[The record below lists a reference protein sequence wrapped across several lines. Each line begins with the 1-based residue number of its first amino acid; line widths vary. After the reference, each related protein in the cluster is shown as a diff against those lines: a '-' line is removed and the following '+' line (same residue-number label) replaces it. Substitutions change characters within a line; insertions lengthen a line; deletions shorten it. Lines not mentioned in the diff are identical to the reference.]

1 MAIMSI
7 RFRDIEKKPQ
17 RYPKVVREDPTID
30 NPGFVEVD
38 GYRLRPN
45 LDLMPQRGMQENLC
59 ASECNLIFLG
69 GSGTS
74 GKMQPYDAKI
84 CTPKGFVDMGSLK
97 VGDIISSANGGR
109 QVVEKIYE
117 HGLQD
122 VWRITFADGR
132 TTECGK
138 EHLWKFAHRTDKVG
152 FSDYEVDTFEK
163 IKTLLDNGEKVAI
176 PMCGN
181 IDFDCEESLP
191 MRPYTLGALIGDGS
205 FRFEGCPVLTTDDK
219 EVIAGIEAEGY
230 KCNFIPSAG
239 RGYRVNGNNMSEAMR
254 VLGLYGKFSYEK
266 EIPEQYKFAS
276 VETRIALMKGLLDS
290 DGTVDKLGHISY
302 STSSSKLANDIQF
315 VVRSLGGRCS
325 ISTKNPVYIY
335 NGEKRKGRTSFV
347 LNINFGD
354 RESSSVFSVS
364 RHLNRLR
371 GGFYNG
377 RGCLRNIITSYEY
390 VGKKQCRCIRVSSP
404 DHLYITDDFIVTHN
418 TFGALLASMKGL
430 GYQNYTARIVTMQSK
445 DNEVGTSM
453 KRDAEQVFGGFA
465 GCNFTTSGGLTAE
478 WPQWNNSI
486 KFIHVNFNIANPNE
500 WELYKGHCKA
510 NTAIFFYWDE
520 VTGVKEWKKF
530 AYMFSR
536 NRDSSG
542 AMRPKTIVSFNP
554 EYKHWTTRFLKDAG
568 YLDDNWYLKEDMN
581 GVVTYFY
588 SGEGDDVTDVIHGR
602 TREEVV
608 AKAHLEVSPQEAAF
622 GMKPT
627 DLVKSF
633 TIYMG
638 SPVDNKILANITKGE
653 SIANL
658 AAVGKTEGAK
668 MHRSYFGP
676 NKNDESKITR
686 RIIEQIFEAPR
697 SGLDEEKYATLDIS
711 GGGDIPP
718 MLIWRGNTII
728 GAEDIDSDDP
738 VVLRNWVRSTLAKWG
753 VPIKNFAYDGGGMG
767 FFLKE
772 FKDGRYVVNN
782 MRPVQEIDSYGN
794 PTEAHKEYY
803 DLRSQLLAKL
813 EAMLLMGEISCEI
826 SPAALLHH
834 TRTKKLVSLLEIL
847 DEERAVFAWEDRADF
862 NNKIKAVTKQVF
874 KSKFGYSPDWMDSV
888 MLRMIFNLDAR
899 PRKAEVVEMTEAD
912 YYQAFNCDTI
922 IF

>member
-1 MAIMSI
+1 MAIMSL

-138 EHLWKFAHRTDKVG
+138 EHLWKVQTKPYWGGYGQFKVM
-152 FSDYEVDTFEK
+152 TF
-163 IKTLLDNGEKVAI
+163 GEIMQEMERGRKVAL
-176 PMCGN
+176 PMCGRVE
-181 IDFDCEESLP
+181 FERCELP
-191 MRPYTLGALIGDGS
+191 IRPYTLGAIIGDAMIS
-205 FRFEGCPVLTTDDK
+205 NRQKPILCSDDM
-219 EVIAGIEAEGY
+219 EI
-230 KCNFIPSAG
+230 
-239 RGYRVNGNNMSEAMR
+239 VN
-254 VLGLYGKFSYEK
+254 
-266 EIPEQYKFAS
+266 
-276 VETRIALMKGLLDS
+276 RIALDGYSIKSFPSAPRYFHIGDRKMLAAMRKLGLAGTHSWDKFIPECYKLAPVEDRIALLQGLFDT
-290 DGTVDKLGHISY
+290 DGTVSGENHESSYCTISPQ
-302 STSSSKLANDIQF
+302 LAKDVQWLIHSIGGKCRILEDHSRKYTYNNE
-315 VVRSLGGRCS
+315 VREGK
-325 ISTKNPVYIY
+325 IIY
-335 NGEKRKGRTSFV
+335 RVRLNTTNNKELYCLKRKKEIARTS
-347 LNINFGD
+347 
-354 RESSSVFSVS
+354 
-364 RHLNRLR
+364 
-371 GGFYNG
+371 NG
-377 RGCLRNIITSYEY
+377 KGNQVVRNIITSYEY

-500 WELYKGHCKA
+500 WELYKQHCKA
-510 NTAIFFYWDE
+510 NTAIFFYFDE

-554 EYKHWTTRFLKDAG
+554 EHKHWTTRFLKDAG

-627 DLVKSF
+627 DMVKSF

-668 MHRSYFGP
+668 MHRGYFGP

-728 GAEDIDSDDP
+728 GAETIDSDDP

-847 DEERAVFAWEDRADF
+847 DEERAVFAWEDKADF

-874 KSKFGYSPDWMDSV
+874 KAKFGYSPDWMDAI

>member
-1 MAIMSI
+1 MSL

-138 EHLWKFAHRTDKVG
+138 EHLWKVQTKPYWGGYSQFKVM
-152 FSDYEVDTFEK
+152 TF
-163 IKTLLDNGEKVAI
+163 GEIMQEMERGRKVAL
-176 PMCGN
+176 PMCGKVE
-181 IDFDCEESLP
+181 FEGSELP
-191 MRPYTLGALIGDGS
+191 IKPYTLGALLGNATIY
-205 FRFEGCPVLTTDDK
+205 EKQKPVLCSDD
-219 EVIAGIEAEGY
+219 IE
-230 KCNFIPSAG
+230 I
-239 RGYRVNGNNMSEAMR
+239 VN
-254 VLGLYGKFSYEK
+254 
-266 EIPEQYKFAS
+266 
-276 VETRIALMKGLLDS
+276 RIALDGYDVKTYECAPRYYHIGHPSIIRTLKSLGLAGKYSWEKFVPECYKVAPVEDRIKLLQGLFDT
-290 DGTVDKLGHISY
+290 DGTVSGKNRESSY
-302 STSSSKLANDIQF
+302 STTSEQLAKDIQWLIWSIGGKAKIAKYD
-315 VVRSLGGRCS
+315 VNKYTYKGEIRYGRTVYLVRIATENNKQVYSLG
-325 ISTKNPVYIY
+325 
-335 NGEKRKGRTSFV
+335 RKKDIARTS
-347 LNINFGD
+347 
-354 RESSSVFSVS
+354 
-364 RHLNRLR
+364 
-371 GGFYNG
+371 NG
-377 RGCLRNIITSYEY
+377 KGNQIVRNIITSYEY

-404 DHLYITDDFIVTHN
+404 DHLYITDDFVVTHN
-418 TFGALLASMKGL
+418 TFGALLAAMKGL
-430 GYQNYTARIVTMQSK
+430 GFQNYTARVITMQSK
-445 DNEVGTSM
+445 DGDVGTSM
-453 KRDAEQVFGGFA
+453 KRDAEQIFGGFA
-465 GCNFTTSGGLTAE
+465 NCKFTTAGGLTAE
-478 WPQWNNSI
+478 WPQWNNAI

-500 WELYKGHCKA
+500 WELYKQHCKA
-510 NTAIFFYWDE
+510 NTAISMYWDE

-554 EYKHWTTRFLKDAG
+554 EHKHWTTRFLKDAG

-588 SGEGDDVTDVIHGR
+588 SGDGDDVTDVIHGR

-627 DLVKSF
+627 DMVKSF

-686 RIIEQIFEAPR
+686 RIIEQMFEAPR

-711 GGGDIPP
+711 GGGDVPP

-738 VVLRNWVRSTLAKWG
+738 VVLRNWVRSMLAKWG
-753 VPIKNFAYDGGGMG
+753 VPTKNFAYDGGGMG

-826 SPAALLHH
+826 SPAAILRH

-862 NNKIKAVTKQVF
+862 NNKIKAVTKQAF
-874 KSKFGYSPDWMDSV
+874 KTKFGYSPDWMDAI
-888 MLRMIFNLDAR
+888 MLKMIFNLDAR

-922 IF
+922 TF

>member
-1 MAIMSI
+1 MAIMSL

-138 EHLWKFAHRTDKVG
+138 EHLWKVQTKPYWDGYGQFKVM
-152 FSDYEVDTFEK
+152 TF
-163 IKTLLDNGEKVAI
+163 GEIMQEMERGRKVAL
-176 PMCGN
+176 PMCGGVE
-181 IDFDCEESLP
+181 FEGSELP
-191 MRPYTLGALIGDGS
+191 IKPYTLGALLGNATIY
-205 FRFEGCPVLTTDDK
+205 EKQKPVLCSDD
-219 EVIAGIEAEGY
+219 IE
-230 KCNFIPSAG
+230 I
-239 RGYRVNGNNMSEAMR
+239 VN
-254 VLGLYGKFSYEK
+254 
-266 EIPEQYKFAS
+266 
-276 VETRIALMKGLLDS
+276 RIALDGYDVKTYECAPRYYHIGHPSIIRTLKSLGLAGKYSWEKFVPECYKVAPVEDRIKLLQGLFDT
-290 DGTVDKLGHISY
+290 DGTVSGKNRESSY
-302 STSSSKLANDIQF
+302 STTSEQLAKDIQWLIWSIGGKAKIAKYD
-315 VVRSLGGRCS
+315 VNKYTYKGEIRYGRTVYLVRIATENNKQVYSLG
-325 ISTKNPVYIY
+325 
-335 NGEKRKGRTSFV
+335 RKKDIARTS
-347 LNINFGD
+347 
-354 RESSSVFSVS
+354 
-364 RHLNRLR
+364 
-371 GGFYNG
+371 NG
-377 RGCLRNIITSYEY
+377 KGNQIVRNIITSYEY

-404 DHLYITDDFIVTHN
+404 DHLYITDDFVVTHN
-418 TFGALLASMKGL
+418 TFGALLAAMKGL
-430 GYQNYTARIVTMQSK
+430 GFQNYTARVITMQSK
-445 DNEVGTSM
+445 DGDVGTSM
-453 KRDAEQVFGGFA
+453 KRDAEQIFGGFA
-465 GCNFTTSGGLTAE
+465 NCKFTTAGGLTAE

-500 WELYKGHCKA
+500 WDLYKQHCKA
-510 NTAIFFYWDE
+510 NTSILMYWDE

-554 EYKHWTTRFLKDAG
+554 EHKHWTTRFLKDAG

-588 SGEGDDVTDVIHGR
+588 SGDGDDVTDVIHGR

-627 DLVKSF
+627 DMVKSF

-638 SPVDNKILANITKGE
+638 SPVDNKILANVTKGE

-834 TRTKKLVSLLEIL
+834 TKRKKLVSLLEIL

-874 KSKFGYSPDWMDSV
+874 KSKFGYSPDWMDSI
-888 MLRMIFNLDAR
+888 MLKMIFNLDAR
-899 PRKAEVVEMTEAD
+899 PRKAEVAEMTEAD

>member
-1 MAIMSI
+1 MAIMSL

-138 EHLWKFAHRTDKVG
+138 EHLWKVQTKPYWDGYGQFKVM
-152 FSDYEVDTFEK
+152 TF
-163 IKTLLDNGEKVAI
+163 GEIMQEMERGRKVAL
-176 PMCGN
+176 PMCGRVE
-181 IDFDCEESLP
+181 FEGSELP
-191 MRPYTLGALIGDGS
+191 IKPYTLGALLGNATIY
-205 FRFEGCPVLTTDDK
+205 EKQKPVLCSDD
-219 EVIAGIEAEGY
+219 IE
-230 KCNFIPSAG
+230 I
-239 RGYRVNGNNMSEAMR
+239 VN
-254 VLGLYGKFSYEK
+254 
-266 EIPEQYKFAS
+266 
-276 VETRIALMKGLLDS
+276 RIALDGYDVKTYECAPRYYHIGHPSIIRTLKSLGLAGKYSWEKFVPECYKVAPVEDRIKLLQGLFDT
-290 DGTVDKLGHISY
+290 DGTVSGKNRESSY
-302 STSSSKLANDIQF
+302 STTSEQLAKDIQWLIWSIGGKAKIAKYD
-315 VVRSLGGRCS
+315 VNKYTYKGEIRYGRTVYLVRIATENNKQVYSLG
-325 ISTKNPVYIY
+325 
-335 NGEKRKGRTSFV
+335 RKKDIARTS
-347 LNINFGD
+347 
-354 RESSSVFSVS
+354 
-364 RHLNRLR
+364 
-371 GGFYNG
+371 NG
-377 RGCLRNIITSYEY
+377 KGNQIVRNIITSYEY

-404 DHLYITDDFIVTHN
+404 DHLYITDDFVVTHN
-418 TFGALLASMKGL
+418 TFGALLAAMKGL
-430 GYQNYTARIVTMQSK
+430 GFQNYTARVITMQSK
-445 DNEVGTSM
+445 DGDVGTSM
-453 KRDAEQVFGGFA
+453 KRDAEQIFGGFA
-465 GCNFTTSGGLTAE
+465 NCKFTTAGGLTAE

-500 WELYKGHCKA
+500 WDLYKQHCKA
-510 NTAIFFYWDE
+510 NTSILMYWDE

-554 EYKHWTTRFLKDAG
+554 EHKHWTTRFLKDAG

-588 SGEGDDVTDVIHGR
+588 SGDGDDVTDVIHGR

-627 DLVKSF
+627 DMVKSF

-728 GAEDIDSDDP
+728 GAETIDSDDP

-874 KSKFGYSPDWMDSV
+874 KAKFGYSPDWMDSI

>member
-1 MAIMSI
+1 MAVMSL

-138 EHLWKFAHRTDKVG
+138 EHLWKVQTKPYWDGYGQFKVM
-152 FSDYEVDTFEK
+152 TF
-163 IKTLLDNGEKVAI
+163 GEIMQEMERGRKVAL
-176 PMCGN
+176 PMCGRVE
-181 IDFDCEESLP
+181 FERCELP
-191 MRPYTLGALIGDGS
+191 IRPYTLGAIIGDAMIS
-205 FRFEGCPVLTTDDK
+205 NRQKPILCSDDM
-219 EVIAGIEAEGY
+219 EI
-230 KCNFIPSAG
+230 
-239 RGYRVNGNNMSEAMR
+239 VN
-254 VLGLYGKFSYEK
+254 
-266 EIPEQYKFAS
+266 
-276 VETRIALMKGLLDS
+276 RIALDGYSIKSFPSAPRYFHIGDRKTLAAMRKLGLAGTHSWDKFIPECYKLAPVEDRIALLQGLFDT
-290 DGTVDKLGHISY
+290 DGTVSGENHESSYCTISPQ
-302 STSSSKLANDIQF
+302 LAKDVQWLIHSIGGKCRILEDHSRKYTYNNE
-315 VVRSLGGRCS
+315 VRKGK
-325 ISTKNPVYIY
+325 IIY
-335 NGEKRKGRTSFV
+335 RVRLNTTNNKELYCLKRKKEIARTS
-347 LNINFGD
+347 
-354 RESSSVFSVS
+354 
-364 RHLNRLR
+364 
-371 GGFYNG
+371 NG
-377 RGCLRNIITSYEY
+377 KGNQVIRNIITSYEY

-465 GCNFTTSGGLTAE
+465 NCNFTTSGGLTAE

-500 WELYKGHCKA
+500 WELYKQHCKA
-510 NTAIFFYWDE
+510 NTAIFFYFDE

-554 EYKHWTTRFLKDAG
+554 EHKHWTTRFLKDAG

-622 GMKPT
+622 GIKPT
-627 DLVKSF
+627 DMVKSF

-697 SGLDEEKYATLDIS
+697 SGLDEEKFATLDIS
-711 GGGDIPP
+711 GGGDVPP

-826 SPAALLHH
+826 SPAVVLHH

-847 DEERAVFAWEDRADF
+847 DEESAVFVWEDRADF
-862 NNKIKAVTKQVF
+862 NNKIKAVTKQAF
-874 KSKFGYSPDWMDSV
+874 KSKFGYSPDWMDAI
-888 MLRMIFNLDAR
+888 MLKMIFNLDAR

-912 YYQAFNCDTI
+912 YYQAFNCDSI

>member
-1 MAIMSI
+1 MAIMSL

-138 EHLWKFAHRTDKVG
+138 EHLWKVQTKPYWGGYGQFKVM
-152 FSDYEVDTFEK
+152 TF
-163 IKTLLDNGEKVAI
+163 GEIMQEMERGRKVAL
-176 PMCGN
+176 PMCGRVE
-181 IDFDCEESLP
+181 FEGSELP
-191 MRPYTLGALIGDGS
+191 IKPYTLGALLGNATIY
-205 FRFEGCPVLTTDDK
+205 EKQKPVLCSDD
-219 EVIAGIEAEGY
+219 IE
-230 KCNFIPSAG
+230 I
-239 RGYRVNGNNMSEAMR
+239 VN
-254 VLGLYGKFSYEK
+254 
-266 EIPEQYKFAS
+266 
-276 VETRIALMKGLLDS
+276 RIALDGYDVKTYECAPRYYHIGHPSIIRTLKSLGLAGKHSWEKFVPECYKVAPVEDRIKLLQGLFDT
-290 DGTVDKLGHISY
+290 DGTVSGKNRESSY
-302 STSSSKLANDIQF
+302 STTSEQLAKDIQWLIWSIGGKAKIAKYD
-315 VVRSLGGRCS
+315 VNKYTYKGEIRYGRTVYLVRIATENNKQVYSLG
-325 ISTKNPVYIY
+325 
-335 NGEKRKGRTSFV
+335 RKKDIARTS
-347 LNINFGD
+347 
-354 RESSSVFSVS
+354 
-364 RHLNRLR
+364 
-371 GGFYNG
+371 NG
-377 RGCLRNIITSYEY
+377 KGNQIIRNIITSYEY

-404 DHLYITDDFIVTHN
+404 DHLYITDDFVVTHN
-418 TFGALLASMKGL
+418 TFGALLAAMKGL
-430 GYQNYTARIVTMQSK
+430 GFQNYTARVITMQSK
-445 DNEVGTSM
+445 DGDVGTSM
-453 KRDAEQVFGGFA
+453 KRDAEQIFGGFA
-465 GCNFTTSGGLTAE
+465 NCKFTTAGGLTAE

-500 WELYKGHCKA
+500 WDLYKQHCKA
-510 NTAIFFYWDE
+510 NTSILMYWDE

-554 EYKHWTTRFLKDAG
+554 EHKHWTTRFLKDAG

-588 SGEGDDVTDVIHGR
+588 SGDGDDVTDVIHGR

-627 DLVKSF
+627 DMVKSF

-728 GAEDIDSDDP
+728 GAETIDSDDP

-847 DEERAVFAWEDRADF
+847 DEERAVFAWEDKADF

-874 KSKFGYSPDWMDSV
+874 KAKFGYSPDWMDAI